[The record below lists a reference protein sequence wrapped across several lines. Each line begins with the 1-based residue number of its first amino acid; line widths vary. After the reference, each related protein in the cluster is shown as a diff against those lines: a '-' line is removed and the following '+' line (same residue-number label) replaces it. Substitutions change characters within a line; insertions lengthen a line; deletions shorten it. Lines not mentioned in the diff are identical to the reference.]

1 MMVREKAMNF
11 AGGLE
16 NAMLLGEMLKIYFI
30 LNNIILSET
39 CSTSN
44 VSCFSVCKK
53 KIQVQ
58 L

>member
-1 MMVREKAMNF
+1 MMIREKAMIF

-16 NAMLLGEMLKIYFI
+16 NARLLGKMLNIYFI

-44 VSCFSVCKK
+44 GSCFSVHKK
-53 KIQVQ
+53 KIKVQ